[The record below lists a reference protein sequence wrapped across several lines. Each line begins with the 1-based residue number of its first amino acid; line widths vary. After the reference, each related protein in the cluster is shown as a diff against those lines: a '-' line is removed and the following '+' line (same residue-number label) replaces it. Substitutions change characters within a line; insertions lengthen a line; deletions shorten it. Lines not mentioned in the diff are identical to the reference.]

1 MMNNKMTVTAHLG
14 ELRKTVV
21 IIAVAILI
29 CSALMLLVSGKILSG
44 FTNLEG
50 YTFVYTS
57 PEMIATQQIKIA
69 VICGIIISLP
79 ISICALWHFIC
90 PALSKRE
97 RKISGIVLVFG
108 LLLFIGGAVFAY
120 TVIFPVMI
128 RFFKSIECAPI
139 QAYISIAEYVN
150 FMITVCVIFGI
161 AFELPIVMVCLE
173 KMGVVQRKFF
183 ERMRKYAIAVIFIV
197 AALVTPSDI
206 FSMVIT
212 AVPLILIYEIGIIV
226 IKMLNRC

>member
-1 MMNNKMTVTAHLG
+1 MTVTAHLG

-21 IIAVAILI
+21 IIAAAILI

-79 ISICALWHFIC
+79 ISICALWHFVC

-97 RKISGIVLVFG
+97 RKTSGIVLAFG
-108 LLLFIGGAVFAY
+108 VLLFIGGAVFAY
-120 TVIFPVMI
+120 TIIFPVMI
-128 RFFKSIECAPI
+128 RFFKSIECVGI

-173 KMGVVQRKFF
+173 KMGIVQRQFF
-183 ERMRKYAIAVIFIV
+183 EKMRKYAIAVIFIV

-226 IKMLNRC
+226 IKMINRC